1 MKIRIALLLAALFA
15 LASCASNE
23 QFQQRMDQRNE
34 TYSNY
39 NDRRKARLD
48 ARQERTDMWY
58 DRVMH

>member
-1 MKIRIALLLAALFA
+1 MKTRVTVSLAFLVL

-23 QFQQRMDQRNE
+23 EFQQRMDDRNE
-34 TYSNY
+34 AYSNY

-58 DRVMH
+58 DRMMD

>member
-1 MKIRIALLLAALFA
+1 MKTRMATSLAVILVP
-15 LASCASNE
+15 ASCASNE
-23 QFQQRMDQRNE
+23 EFQQRMDQRNE
-34 TYSNY
+34 NYSNY